1 MEFRDFSSANIVFVS
16 VLDHSRN
23 IQEITDRW
31 GLEHEK
37 FSDQNLN
44 SEIDRL
50 VDNKIMRETGKGLIA
65 HLGSQSFRTELEN
78 HIKYM
83 HSEETSKKV
92 LEDLSANYSLLRSTG
107 FREEVFEIE
116 KIQSYY
122 GSDPEEARENPL
134 NLIYRVL
141 KVMEGESEPE
151 TKIEKTSLEFI

>member
-1 MEFRDFSSANIVFVS
+1 MEFRDFSSANLVFVS

-23 IQEITDRW
+23 IQEITDKW
-31 GLEHEK
+31 KLEPEN

-50 VDNKIMRETGKGLIA
+50 VDNKIMRETEEGLEA

-83 HSEETSKKV
+83 HSEETRKKV

-122 GSDPEEARENPL
+122 DSEPEKARENPL
-134 NLIYRVL
+134 NLIYKVL
-141 KVMEGESEPE
+141 KVMEGESEPKNVVE
-151 TKIEKTSLEFI
+151 RTALEFV